1 PHYEVLPNLKTIYN
15 DLMKNQYLNYDSFNP
30 TPGQTQIMKEIKK
43 TTLPFL
49 EIRKIVNLK
58 GRDLL
63 WRLALKALPKIHN
76 APCIWC
82 NEQETSEHIFFK
94 CKSHIKET
102 QECINYI
109 QEKSG
114 GSRINWGIEI
124 FNRLDIPLT
133 ANAIAII
140 CENIWRRR
148 NKKIRIT
155 LGITL
160 KNLRKQLLVHE
171 LKKTQTAAWERTKN
185 NIYKLIRQEKKATNN
200 EQIKKFKN
208 IISLQLERFSKH
220 WNSPLHA
227 IAL

>member
-1 PHYEVLPNLKTIYN
+1 
-15 DLMKNQYLNYDSFNP
+15 
-30 TPGQTQIMKEIKK
+30 MKEIKK

-148 NKKIRIT
+148 NKKIHNT
-155 LGITL
+155 Q
-160 KNLRKQLLVHE
+160 K
-171 LKKTQTAAWERTKN
+171 LKKTTKENSNSSLGKNKKQHIETNQTRKKSNQQRTNK
-185 NIYKLIRQEKKATNN
+185 
-200 EQIKKFKN
+200 
-208 IISLQLERFSKH
+208 II
-220 WNSPLHA
+220 
-227 IAL
+227 